1 MKQAKL
7 YIVVALAAFLCTGP
21 LRAQIVNIEDKRQ
34 AKDTMGW
41 FGQLTLNASLTRNQN
56 RVFSAGSNL
65 RVDYVRRRSEYLLI
79 GNYQLLRVAE
89 QNFLNAG
96 FFHLRGNRQLTPQLD
111 WEAFAQVQYD
121 QRLRLNLRQLLG
133 TGPRLR
139 LTRTEKDPVY
149 LGVLYMYEYDEFADQ
164 ELFYRDQRLSA
175 YLSSRIRWGSAQLSN
190 TSYYQPLLL
199 AFELPRVSTVTT
211 LQLSITDRLTFTSR
225 FSLTH
230 DSRLE
235 RDLPDV
241 PATNYN
247 WTNGIRFNWGGR

>member
-7 YIVVALAAFLCTGP
+7 YIVVAFASFLTVGP
-21 LRAQIVNIEDKRQ
+21 LAAQIVNIEDKRQ
-34 AKDTMGW
+34 TKDTTGW
-41 FGQLTLNASLTRNQN
+41 FGQLDLNASLTRNQN

-65 RVDYVRRRSEYLLI
+65 RIDHVRQRAAYLLI

-96 FFHLRGNRQLTPQLD
+96 FFHLRGSRALTDRLD

-133 TGPRLR
+133 TGARFQ
-139 LTRTEKDPVY
+139 LTNSEADPVY
-149 LGVLYMYEYDEFADQ
+149 LGVMYMYEYDEFADQ
-164 ELFYRDQRLSA
+164 ELFYRDQRLST
-175 YLSSRIRWGSAQLSN
+175 YLSFRIRWGGAQLSS
-190 TSYYQPLLL
+190 TSYYQPILPD
-199 AFELPRVSTVTT
+199 FSLPRISTVTT
-211 LQLSITDRLTFTSR
+211 LQLSITNRLTFTSK
-225 FSLTH
+225 FSLTY
-230 DSRLE
+230 DGRLN

-247 WTNGIRFNWGGR
+247 WTNGIRFNWGAR